1 MFNISKKFFLYDLD
15 LMNPDLSKTKF
26 LAFGVKNDPSPV
38 FGNLPIPWVKKFKHL
53 GHILYK
59 DGN

>member
-1 MFNISKKFFLYDLD
+1 
-15 LMNPDLSKTKF
+15 MNPDLSKTKS
-26 LAFGVKNDPSPV
+26 LAFGVTNDPSPV
-38 FGNLPIPWVKKFKHL
+38 FGNSPIPWVKKFKHL